1 MMSSELL
8 DHLDAMALRVA
19 KGDTKGLGV
28 LSRGEYLYVV
38 LAANRADLLAAG
50 NDTIVEAIARLGED
64 WTAQLVER
72 WQYKG
77 DPTRRADD

>member
-1 MMSSELL
+1 MSNEQL

-19 KGDTKGLGV
+19 KGETEGLGV

-50 NDTIVEAIARLGED
+50 NDTIAEAIARLGED

-72 WQYKG
+72 WQYSG
-77 DPTRRADD
+77 DPTRRSED

>member
-1 MMSSELL
+1 MSEQL
-8 DHLDAMALRVA
+8 DHLDALALRVA
-19 KGDTKGLGV
+19 KGDESTLGV

-38 LAANRADLLAAG
+38 LAANRPDLLAAG
-50 NDTIVEAIARLGED
+50 NDTIAEALARLGED

-77 DPTRRADD
+77 DPTKR

>member
-1 MMSSELL
+1 MSEQL
-8 DHLDAMALRVA
+8 DHLDALALRVA
-19 KGDTKGLGV
+19 KGDETSLGV

-50 NDTIVEAIARLGED
+50 NDTIAEALARLGVSL
-64 WTAQLVER
+64 TAQLVER

-77 DPTRRADD
+77 DPAKY

>member
-50 NDTIVEAIARLGED
+50 NDTIAEAIARLGED

>member
-1 MMSSELL
+1 MSEQL
-8 DHLDAMALRVA
+8 DHLDALAVWVA
-19 KGDTKGLGV
+19 KGDESGLGV

-38 LAANRADLLAAG
+38 LAANRPDLLAAS
-50 NDTIVEAIARLGED
+50 NDTIAEALARLGED

-77 DPTRRADD
+77 DPTKR

>member
-1 MMSSELL
+1 MSEQL
-8 DHLDAMALRVA
+8 DHLDAMAQRVA
-19 KGDTKGLGV
+19 KGDEKDLGV

-50 NDTIVEAIARLGED
+50 NDTIAEALARLGAS
-64 WTAQLVER
+64 WTAKLVER

-77 DPTRRADD
+77 DPTKY

>member
-1 MMSSELL
+1 MSEQL
-8 DHLDAMALRVA
+8 DHLDAMAQRVA
-19 KGDTKGLGV
+19 KGDEKDLGV

-50 NDTIVEAIARLGED
+50 NDTIAEALARLGHS

-72 WQYKG
+72 WQHKG
-77 DPTRRADD
+77 DPTKY

>member
-1 MMSSELL
+1 MSNEQL

-19 KGDTKGLGV
+19 RGDTKGLGA
-28 LSRGEYLYVV
+28 LSRGEWLYVV
-38 LAANRADLLAAG
+38 LAANRADLLAAN
-50 NDTIVEAIARLGED
+50 NDTIAEALARLGWD

-77 DPTRRADD
+77 DPTRR

>member
-8 DHLDAMALRVA
+8 DHLDALALRVA

-72 WQYKG
+72 WQFKA
-77 DPTRRADD
+77 DPTCRADD

>member
-1 MMSSELL
+1 MSEQL
-8 DHLDAMALRVA
+8 DHLDALAVRVA
-19 KGDTKGLGV
+19 KGDESGLGV

-38 LAANRADLLAAG
+38 LAANRPDLLAAS
-50 NDTIVEAIARLGED
+50 NDTIAEALARLGED

-77 DPTRRADD
+77 DPTKR

>member
-1 MMSSELL
+1 MSEQL
-8 DHLDAMALRVA
+8 DHLDALALRVA
-19 KGDTKGLGV
+19 KGDEKCLGV

-50 NDTIVEAIARLGED
+50 NDTIAEALARLGES
-64 WTAQLVER
+64 WTAKLVER

-77 DPTRRADD
+77 NPVKY

>member
-1 MMSSELL
+1 MSEQL
-8 DHLDAMALRVA
+8 DHLDALALRVA
-19 KGDTKGLGV
+19 KGDEKCLGV

-50 NDTIVEAIARLGED
+50 NDTIAEALARLGAS

-77 DPTRRADD
+77 NPAQY